1 MSTFFREMVTM
12 QFSEAHEKL
21 LVRLIA
27 LHSVIVGTM
36 FLLAPDWTMKFA
48 GWQSISPV
56 FFAYQAGIF
65 HVVLAVAYLLEYRQY
80 RGVSI
85 LVTAKVIAFVFLIT
99 ATIIDPIPWAVWTSG
114 IIDGIMALVVWWV
127 HRKVTRSEGERVG
140 T

>member
-1 MSTFFREMVTM
+1 MQLST
-12 QFSEAHEKL
+12 AHEKL
-21 LVRLIA
+21 LVSLIA
-27 LHSVIVGTM
+27 LHSIMVGAM
-36 FLLAPDWTMKFA
+36 FLLAPAWTMKFA

-65 HVVLAVAYLLEYRQY
+65 HVVLAVAYLLVYQRY

-114 IIDGIMALVVWWV
+114 IIDGLMALVVWWV
-127 HRKVTRSEGERVG
+127 HRRVKSEE
-140 T
+140 

>member
-1 MSTFFREMVTM
+1 MTLQLSKP
-12 QFSEAHEKL
+12 HEEL

-27 LHSVIVGTM
+27 LHSIMVGAM
-36 FLLAPDWTMKFA
+36 FLLAPAWTMKFA

-65 HVVLAVAYLLEYRQY
+65 HVVLALAYLLEYGRY

-114 IIDGIMALVVWWV
+114 IIDGLMAAVVWWV
-127 HRKVTRSEGERVG
+127 HKKVQSSESRVESRESRVES
-140 T
+140 